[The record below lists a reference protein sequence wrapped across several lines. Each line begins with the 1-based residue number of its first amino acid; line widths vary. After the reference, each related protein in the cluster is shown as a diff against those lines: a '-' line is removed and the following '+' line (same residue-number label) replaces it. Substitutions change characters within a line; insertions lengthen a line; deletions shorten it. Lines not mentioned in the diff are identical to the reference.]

1 MSRAI
6 VKKEAKRYALVIF
19 GAFLFSVGMNCFIVP
34 LNLYSSGVLGIA
46 QIIRTLLQ
54 QSAGLHFQMDIAG
67 VLNFVFNLPL
77 FFIAYK
83 TMSKNFFVKT
93 LLSVIVQTVFMTFL
107 PIPAEPILEDMLA
120 NCIIGGVMG
129 GIGMGLTLQC
139 SGCGG
144 GMDILGVYFTKK
156 FENFSVGKLSL
167 LINAVLYLLCA
178 VLFDLEIAI
187 YSILFL
193 ACLTLV
199 TDRAH
204 YQNINVTCMVFSK
217 AKDIEGAI
225 MEEMGRGVTV
235 WDGMGAYTSEHT
247 RIMTVVINKYE
258 VNHLKAIVKSRDARA
273 FLIFFEG
280 THVSGNFEK
289 RL

>member
-1 MSRAI
+1 MSKAI
-6 VKKEAKRYALVIF
+6 VKKEAKRYIIVIF

-34 LNLYSSGVLGIA
+34 LHLYSSGVLGTA

-54 QSAGLHFQMDIAG
+54 HSAGLTFQVDIAG
-67 VLNFVFNLPL
+67 VLNFLFNLPL
-77 FFIAYK
+77 FFIAFK

-93 LLSVIVQTVFMTFL
+93 LLLVIVQTVFMTFL
-107 PIPAEPILEDMLA
+107 PIPVEPILEDMLA

-187 YSILFL
+187 YSIIFL

-225 MEEMGRGVTV
+225 MKEMGRGVTV
-235 WDGMGAYTSEHT
+235 WSGMGAYTSEHT
-247 RIMTVVINKYE
+247 QIMTVVVNKYE
-258 VNHLKAIVKSRDARA
+258 VNHLKAIVKSRDAHA

-280 THVSGNFEK
+280 TRVSGNFEK

>member
-1 MSRAI
+1 MSKAI
-6 VKKEAKRYALVIF
+6 VKKEAKRYVIVIF

-54 QSAGLHFQMDIAG
+54 QSTGQTFQMDIAG
-67 VLNFVFNLPL
+67 VLNFFFNLPL
-77 FFIAYK
+77 FFIAFK

-107 PIPAEPILEDMLA
+107 PIPAEPILEDTLA

-144 GMDILGVYFTKK
+144 GLDILGVYFTKK

-167 LINAVLYLLCA
+167 FINAVLYLLCA
-178 VLFDLEIAI
+178 LLFDLETAI
-187 YSILFL
+187 YSIIFL
-193 ACLTLV
+193 ACFSLV

-217 AKDIEGAI
+217 AKDIEDAI
-225 MEEMGRGVTV
+225 MKEMGRGVTV
-235 WDGMGAYTSEHT
+235 WSGMGAYTSEHT
-247 RIMTVVINKYE
+247 QIMTVVVNKYE
-258 VNHLKAIVKSRDARA
+258 VNHLKAIVKSRDAHA

>member
-1 MSRAI
+1 
-6 VKKEAKRYALVIF
+6 
-19 GAFLFSVGMNCFIVP
+19 
-34 LNLYSSGVLGIA
+34 
-46 QIIRTLLQ
+46 
-54 QSAGLHFQMDIAG
+54 
-67 VLNFVFNLPL
+67 
-77 FFIAYK
+77 
-83 TMSKNFFVKT
+83 
-93 LLSVIVQTVFMTFL
+93 
-107 PIPAEPILEDMLA
+107 MLA

-144 GMDILGVYFTKK
+144 HGHSGVYFTKK

-235 WDGMGAYTSEHT
+235 WDGMGATPQS
-247 RIMTVVINKYE
+247 IPG
-258 VNHLKAIVKSRDARA
+258 S
-273 FLIFFEG
+273 
-280 THVSGNFEK
+280 
-289 RL
+289 